1 MQICCGRQR
10 VSQLPGNL
18 SRPLRC
24 LWMRRRI
31 VRGYPQ
37 NVILCWLPL
46 PSGSSLDG
54 MNTIPAADGPGQ
66 FSRPPRVRVSSPADV
81 LSIVPHLLGFH
92 PQRSLVVVG
101 AGEPRDRIELAFR
114 YDLPD
119 PPDPVQAAEIVQHAV
134 AVLEHRQLSTVI
146 GIGYGP
152 GHLVTP
158 VADVLT
164 SALRRT
170 SLRLHELIRVDDGRY
185 WSYLCG
191 DPECCP
197 VEGVRFDSS
206 ASPAA
211 AAMALAGLAAYP
223 DRAALASTLASVT
236 GPAATAMERA
246 TGRAEDR
253 AAGLIAQAAG
263 PGRPWP
269 ARPPADA
276 GRQAVREA
284 IQTYRAGGQLT
295 DDPLAWLSVL
305 LTQLPVRDDAWS
317 RMDPGHRAPHLR
329 LWTDLVRRVRP
340 DYLPAPASLLA
351 FTAWQCGEG
360 ALANIAID
368 RALETDPGYSMALLL
383 RDVIDAGVPPSAAQ
397 LPMTPEEVAASYARA
412 EARPPRAGQ
421 PPPRARRKPG
431 RKRRGR

>member
-1 MQICCGRQR
+1 
-10 VSQLPGNL
+10 
-18 SRPLRC
+18 
-24 LWMRRRI
+24 
-31 VRGYPQ
+31 
-37 NVILCWLPL
+37 
-46 PSGSSLDG
+46 
-54 MNTIPAADGPGQ
+54 MNTIPAADGPGP
-66 FSRPPRVRVSSPADV
+66 FSRQPRVRVSSPADV
-81 LSIVPHLLGFH
+81 LAIVPHLLGFH
-92 PQRSLVVVG
+92 PQRSFVVVG
-101 AGEPRDRIELAFR
+101 AGQPRERIELAFR

-119 PPDPVQAAEIVQHAV
+119 PPDAVQAAEIAQHAV
-134 AVLEHRQLSTVI
+134 TVLEHRQLSSVI

-152 GHLVTP
+152 GRLVTP
-158 VADVLT
+158 MADVLA
-164 SALRRT
+164 SALQRT

-191 DPECCP
+191 NPECCP
-197 VEGVRFDSS
+197 ADGVPFDPS

-236 GPAATAMERA
+236 GAAAAAMDLA
-246 TGRAEDR
+246 TGRAEERAADLAAR
-253 AAGLIAQAAG
+253 AAGRGRVRAA
-263 PGRPWP
+263 RLL
-269 ARPPADA
+269 ADA
-276 GRQAVREA
+276 GRQAVQEA
-284 IQTYRAGGQLT
+284 IQAYRGGGQIA

-317 RMDPGHRAPHLR
+317 RMVPGHRTAHLR
-329 LWTDLVRRVRP
+329 LWTDVVRRARP

-397 LPMTPEEVAASYARA
+397 IPMTPEEVAASYARA
-412 EARPPRAGQ
+412 EARLARAGQ
-421 PPPRARRKPG
+421 PPPRPRRQAT
-431 RKRRGR
+431 RKRRAQ